1 MKKEGSSVSQRSI
14 SFDSGIM
21 YRYMS
26 YITIVFS
33 VWSYVFS
40 KCFDTNVYI
49 KERMNCS
56 ERRLYQNVTSGESRV
71 CLSRYSVFGQPK
83 SLLFFKNGLKL
94 RKEIAVEMIPKYAK
108 NK

>member
-1 MKKEGSSVSQRSI
+1 
-14 SFDSGIM
+14 
-21 YRYMS
+21 MS

-40 KCFDTNVYI
+40 KCSDTNVYI

-56 ERRLYQNVTSGESRV
+56 EKRLYQNVTSGESRV
-71 CLSRYSVFGQPK
+71 CLCRYSVFGQPK
-83 SLLFFKNGLKL
+83 SLLFKKKNGLKL